1 MQLLRRLPPAAP
13 MAARSKASGVIS
25 HSRPQSATARLTRQY
40 AVTPAPALSKCLVS
54 RAGATPP
61 AVAGPGP
68 HQQLS
73 AYPPK
78 HLFPTRPRY
87 HSSPSAASQ
96 NTHLPP
102 TEPTIHSVF
111 DSKTGSWQYIV
122 ADPSTGTAVII
133 DAVLDY
139 DPATQEIST
148 SSADALL
155 SLIRKEGYSVP
166 LILETHVHADH
177 LTAAS
182 YIQARLAQ
190 EQGRHHRPAIGIGEH
205 IGQVQRVF
213 GKKYGISP
221 GEYRNVFDRLFTDN
235 ETFALGSLTA
245 TALHLPGHTPD
256 HMGYQIGNNIFTGDT
271 LFHVDLG
278 TARCDF
284 PFGSAESLYRSGQRL
299 LSFPSHVR
307 IWAGHDYPPDG
318 PEGRP
323 PVPCTSVGEHK
334 ERNKHLKA
342 GVSEQE
348 FVALRKRR
356 DGGLAPPRLLH
367 AALQINIRGGR
378 MPNLTGEG
386 LRLIHLP
393 LRLDRVKWHGEEK
406 TE

>member
-1 MQLLRRLPPAAP
+1 MQLLQRLPLAVP
-13 MAARSKASGVIS
+13 MAARSRASRVIG
-25 HSRPQSATARLTRQY
+25 HSRPWPATSRLTRQY
-40 AVTPAPALSKCLVS
+40 TVTPVPSPSECLVPS
-54 RAGATPP
+54 AGATPP
-61 AVAGPGP
+61 TVAGPGP
-68 HQQLS
+68 RQQLS
-73 AYPPK
+73 VHPAR

-87 HSSPSAASQ
+87 HSSPSEASQ
-96 NTHLPP
+96 NVHLPQ
-102 TEPTIHSVF
+102 EPTIHSVF
-111 DSKTGSWQYIV
+111 ESKTGSWQYIV

-139 DPATQEIST
+139 DPVTQEIST

-155 SLIRKEGYSVP
+155 SVIQKEGYSVSM
-166 LILETHVHADH
+166 ILETHAHADH

-182 YIQARLAQ
+182 YLQARLAQ
-190 EQGRHHRPAIGIGEH
+190 EQGGDHRPAIGIGEH

-213 GKKYGISP
+213 GEKYGISP
-221 GEYRNVFDRLFTDN
+221 AEYRNVFDRLFRDN
-235 ETFALGSLTA
+235 ETFAIGSLTA

-323 PVPCTSVGEHK
+323 PVPCTSVGEHR
-334 ERNKHLKA
+334 ERNKHLKE

-348 FVALRKRR
+348 FVAMRKGR
-356 DGGLAPPRLLH
+356 DEGLAPPRLLH

-393 LRLDRVKWHGEEK
+393 LKLDRVKWHSGEK

>member
-1 MQLLRRLPPAAP
+1 
-13 MAARSKASGVIS
+13 MAARSRALGVIG
-25 HSRPQSATARLTRQY
+25 HSRPWPGTARLTRQY
-40 AVTPAPALSKCLVS
+40 TVTSAAALSERLVS
-54 RAGATPP
+54 SAGASPP
-61 AVAGPGP
+61 AGVGPGP
-68 HQQLS
+68 RQQLS
-73 AYPPK
+73 ACPPR
-78 HLFPTRPRY
+78 HLSPARPRH
-87 HSSPSAASQ
+87 HSTRSTASQ
-96 NTHLPP
+96 NTDLPS

-111 DSKTGSWQYIV
+111 ESKTSTWQYIV
-122 ADPSTGTAVII
+122 ADPSTGTAAII

-139 DPATQEIST
+139 DPATQVIST

-155 SLIRKEGYSVP
+155 SLIRKEGYNVS

-182 YIQARLAQ
+182 YLQARLAQ
-190 EQGRHHRPAIGIGEH
+190 EQGGDHRPAIGIGEH

-213 GKKYGISP
+213 GEKYGISP
-221 GEYRNVFDRLFTDN
+221 HEYRNVFDRLFRDN

-299 LSFPSHVR
+299 LSLPSHVR

-318 PEGRP
+318 PDGRP
-323 PVPCTSVGEHK
+323 PVPCTSVGEHR
-334 ERNKHLKA
+334 ERNKHMTV

-348 FVALRKRR
+348 FVAMRKER
-356 DGGLAPPRLLH
+356 DEGLSPPRLLH
-367 AALQINIRGGR
+367 PALQINIRGGR
-378 MPNLTGEG
+378 MPDLTDEG

-393 LRLDRVKWHGEEK
+393 LRLDGVKWDGGEM
-406 TE
+406 TEGR